1 MQFRNFFTYLLL
13 AALFL
18 LATSAEAQRITTNE
32 LGEKIVVYPDG
43 TWRYFD
49 ESLNE
54 DIKAAEAME
63 LKEEEK
69 SKRQKKKDRKK
80 EKKKKKGGKKKD
92 KSKKSKKEKKG
103 KKKKT
108 TVSSVE
114 EQRARKEAILHAEW
128 AVQAEEQAR
137 KKEED
142 LTFSRIFLEE
152 KLEESYNSVDVAPE
166 KIDEIETKLA
176 ETKEREKLAK
186 EERKEA
192 SKRADQAEKM
202 IDMKKSKRD
211 KLLAKMEKEEMK
223 TQASALDAIAEPLY
237 EEGISSAVE
246 TAKDDEGWYKGNNN
260 KSFAKYNRKND
271 VMYNPP
277 TVDCEYGFDDIDEF
291 TGKRRVELA
300 KRIFFTHTADRLKPY
315 FKNNHHITVE
325 GFLSAT
331 TGGVKYLNLKLS
343 ILSEHAQ
350 REFGLLEKGSI
361 LSLKLIN
368 GATVKLLNTKTS
380 SGLLN
385 KVTKTTVYRGQY
397 LISKDHE
404 KTLKKSEIDK
414 VRVVWGTGY
423 EDYEVYELD
432 FFIDQFKCLNKK

>member
-13 AALFL
+13 GALFL

-49 ESLNE
+49 ESVNE
-54 DIKAAEAME
+54 DVKVAEDME
-63 LKEEEK
+63 LEEASK

-80 EKKKKKGGKKKD
+80 AKKKGKKKD
-92 KSKKSKKEKKG
+92 KSKKSKKG

-108 TVSSVE
+108 KVSSAE
-114 EQRARKEAILHAEW
+114 EIRARKEAISHAEW
-128 AVQAEEQAR
+128 TAQAEERAR
-137 KKEED
+137 KMEED
-142 LTFSRIFLEE
+142 MIFARIFLEE
-152 KLEESYNSVDVAPE
+152 ELEESYNSVDVAPE

-176 ETKEREKLAK
+176 EAK
-186 EERKEA
+186 EKEKVAKTLRKEA
-192 SKRADQAEKM
+192 TKRADQAEKM

-211 KLLAKMEKEEMK
+211 KLLAKMEKEEAK
-223 TQASALDAIAEPLY
+223 AQASALDAIAEPLS
-237 EEGISSAVE
+237 EEDMSSAVE
-246 TAKDDEGWYKGNNN
+246 SVSNEDEGWYKGNDN
-260 KSFAKYNRKND
+260 KSLAKYNQKDD

-277 TVDCEYGFDDIDEF
+277 SGNCEYGFDDIDEF

-300 KRIFFTHTADRLKPY
+300 KQTFFTHTADRLKPY
-315 FKNNHHITVE
+315 FKNNHHITGE

-350 REFGLLEKGSI
+350 REFGLLEKGSM

-404 KTLKKSEIDK
+404 KTLKKSEVDK